1 MLGIWI
7 TDITTQMEKM
17 KNLLSYLKRL
27 NWTAFSIALLTT
39 LLGAM
44 GRTQDNSIFESFLVW
59 CIVGIPLS
67 IIFLFIGVKSKN

>member
-1 MLGIWI
+1 MRK
-7 TDITTQMEKM
+7 T
-17 KNLLSYLKRL
+17 LLYLKRL

-67 IIFLFIGVKSKN
+67 IIFLFIGVESKN

>member
-1 MLGIWI
+1 
-7 TDITTQMEKM
+7 M
-17 KNLLSYLKRL
+17 KKIKNYIYRL

-59 CIVGIPLS
+59 CIIGVPLS
-67 IIFLFIGVKSKN
+67 IIFLFIGIETKN